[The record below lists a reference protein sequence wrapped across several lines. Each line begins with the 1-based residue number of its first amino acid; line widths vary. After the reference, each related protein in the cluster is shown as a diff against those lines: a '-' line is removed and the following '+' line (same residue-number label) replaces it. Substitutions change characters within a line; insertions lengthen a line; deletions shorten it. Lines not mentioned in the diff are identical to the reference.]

1 VTGELVAQA
10 MCGQA
15 TTIDLAPYRIARFRE
30 ALKQAA

>member
-1 VTGELVAQA
+1 